1 MTQLHTAESSEGRT
15 KTPGSLWTEPT
26 GRASRDAGCSYHE
39 VSHVGFW
46 ARGILDLRVVQDSL
60 AHRGLA
66 GTLRKSAERLN
77 LVAPATA
84 TATSAVALEAE
95 HAASALGLQPGE
107 WVEVKSAEEIR
118 DTLDRRGMVRGLHF
132 MDEMWRHT
140 GRRFKVLKRMERLM
154 VERTGVMRT
163 IKNTVLLE
171 GTVCDGSAHEGC
183 DATCQHMWREVWLRR
198 VEEPEAD
205 AGGSASSLL
214 PGSASS

>member
-1 MTQLHTAESSEGRT
+1 MTQSHAAESSEGRT
-15 KTPGSLWTEPT
+15 AALGSFRT
-26 GRASRDAGCSYHE
+26 GPAGRGSHDAGCSYHE
-39 VSHVGFW
+39 ASRVGFW
-46 ARGILDLRVVQDSL
+46 ARRMLDLRVLQDSF

-84 TATSAVALEAE
+84 AAKSAGALEAGR
-95 HAASALGLQPGE
+95 ATSALGLQPGE

-118 DTLDRRGMVRGLHF
+118 DTLDRRGMVRGLYF
-132 MDEMWRHT
+132 MDEMWRYA
-140 GRRFKVLKRMERLM
+140 GGRFKVLKRMERLM

-171 GTVCDGSAHEGC
+171 STVCDGSAHEGC

-198 VEEPEAD
+198 VEEPEVDGA
-205 AGGSASSLL
+205 AT
-214 PGSASS
+214 